1 MSTATAKKP
10 ATATAAAAEIVGMS
24 DAGQALADL
33 FASTMTVQGATITRD
48 SDPVEANMPPE
59 LSTALIKKM
68 QKFRGQVIAAETD
81 ALRQK
86 ALPEMAKDPSIKS
99 ISTSLKFGDDTIDI
113 ALERS
118 REFNDGKGGRLV
130 KNGYVNLSYT
140 AKGTSNSGDFK
151 KARTRLS
158 DEATKLFG

>member
-10 ATATAAAAEIVGMS
+10 ATAPAAVDTVALSE
-24 DAGQALADL
+24 AGQALADL
-33 FASTMTVQGATITRD
+33 FAGTMTVKGATITRD

-86 ALPEMAKDPSIKS
+86 ALPEMAKDASIKS
-99 ISTSLKFGDDTIDI
+99 IHTSLKFGDDTIDI

-118 REFNDGKGGRLV
+118 REFNDGKGGRLA
-130 KNGYVNLSYT
+130 KNGYINLSYT
-140 AKGTSNSGDFK
+140 AKGTSNAGDFK

-158 DEATKLFG
+158 EEATALFG